1 MKKLRKNLDSSL
13 RPSSTDHHHAGIAF
27 GLDRLV
33 AIMVG
38 TSSIRDVIAFPKAA
52 SGNDP
57 MTGAPSEVS
66 ERQLEELKIKILVEK
81 DGKRK

>member
-1 MKKLRKNLDSSL
+1 MDSSL